1 MVNAL
6 LGAGPQND
14 DPIYLE
20 AGKKMVRA
28 LDYTGDGGIDEDEF
42 VSWVTTGM
50 TRTGD
55 ERAQFSKRGPVNV
68 LLLRLLDAI
77 TDECLNQKITLGEV
91 NKEKKKILIKKK
103 AKDSEA
109 RSATNVSSEKGAVD
123 VDDGFALGEI
133 QEMSFGSG
141 MTIAA
146 GGGSFTGKSKKQSL
160 IDIFSKYD
168 IKNTGNM
175 DPDTFKRMCIDML
188 TSATTISEED
198 VRKFNDANDI
208 KVVISALDMDGD
220 GAIQK
225 DEFVSWIIS
234 GINRSKESRI
244 KFAEKNQLNSRLEM
258 FLSAV
263 EENISKDK

>member
-141 MTIAA
+141 ITFAA
-146 GGGSFTGKSKKQSL
+146 SGGSFTGKSKKQSL